1 MAGSEPGCKNQRW
14 SLQGMTA
21 LVTGGTKGIGYATVE
36 ELAGL
41 GAVVHTCSRNQTE
54 LNERLQEWQSK
65 GFKVSGSV
73 CDLSSREQRE
83 KLMESVSSA
92 FNGKLNIIVNNAG
105 ITVIKTCLE
114 HTLEDYSTLMS
125 TNVEAPYHLC
135 QLAHPF
141 LKASGNGSIVF
152 ISSVAGSLAVP
163 RLSAYSASKGAIN
176 QMTKN
181 LACEWAKDNIR
192 VNTVSPWGV
201 KTSITDTIPDLDAPY
216 LQELVRLIAGTAMPR
231 IAEPEEISSL
241 VAFLCLPAASYIT
254 GQVISVDGGYT
265 AGGCWPFQNFSF
277 NSFSP

>member
-1 MAGSEPGCKNQRW
+1 MAGKEPGFKKQRW

-21 LVTGGTKGIGYATVE
+21 LVTGGTRGIGCATVE
-36 ELAGL
+36 ELATL

-54 LNERLQEWQSK
+54 LNEKLQEWQSK

-73 CDLSSREQRE
+73 CDLSCREQRE
-83 KLMESVSSA
+83 KLMETVSSV
-92 FNGKLNIIVNNAG
+92 FDGKLNILINNAG
-105 ITVIKTCLE
+105 ITLIKPCEE
-114 HTLEDYSTLMS
+114 HTLEDYTTVMS

-141 LKASGNGSIVF
+141 LKASGNASIVF
-152 ISSVAGSLAVP
+152 ISSVAASMALP

-176 QMTKN
+176 QITKN

-192 VNTVSPWGV
+192 TNTVSPWGV
-201 KTSITDTIPDLDAPY
+201 RTSITKPEADAAY
-216 LQELVRLIAGTAMPR
+216 VVEFLRLIGGTAMPR
-231 IAEPEEISSL
+231 IAEPEEISSM

-254 GQVISVDGGYT
+254 GQVICVDGGYT

-277 NSFSP
+277 NLFNP